1 MCKIA
6 LFFLKGGGLKGLEG
20 QTAERVYR
28 RLVRGRDGAAVD
40 FYEVDGESPLHIQDV
55 CKYDEYDV
63 FIFIC
68 GKVFITQEGVNSL
81 AKIAYDRE
89 DLFAIA
95 PVTNLSKLSQQIQ
108 TPPFFYQTISVLT
121 WAVREIRE
129 LYGDEVVVVDEIDGF
144 CLGIKSQVLEDLPE
158 DTRLIELPDAI
169 RRAGER
175 FGIAKGVYAHCY
187 GDLYESG
194 RDDLLVLVPL
204 DSRDILDI
212 GCANGL
218 FGEMLKKRQTCRVTG
233 VEWDAEL
240 SHVARMRL
248 DHVLTGDIEEIIDRG
263 TLGKFDCIVCGD
275 VLEHLN
281 NPWKVVAGLKR
292 HLKEGAVFVASTP
305 NIANWAIVYEMLKGR
320 WDYVP
325 FTILSGTHIRFFTRE
340 SLRDCFE
347 DAGYRIREITLQG
360 FEIPPEGAEFIDMLR
375 MNMSGIDVEEL
386 KAAEIVVVAE
396 PGNQY
401 LGLTHS
407 ATYIRPSPPWDF

>member
-1 MCKIA
+1 MYKIA
-6 LFFLKGGGLKGLEG
+6 LFFFKGGGFKGLEG
-20 QTAERVYR
+20 QTAERVSR

-81 AKIAYDRE
+81 AKIASDRE

-95 PVTNLSKLSQQIQ
+95 PVTNLSKVSQQIQ
-108 TPPFFYQTISVLT
+108 PPPFFYQTISVLT

-158 DTRLIELPDAI
+158 DTRLVELPDAI
-169 RRAGER
+169 RGRGER

-194 RDDLLVLVPL
+194 REDLLVLVPL

-218 FGEMLKKRQTCRVTG
+218 LGEILKKRQTCRVTG
-233 VEWDAEL
+233 VDSNAALLNVAET
-240 SHVARMRL
+240 RL
-248 DHVLTGDIEEIIDRG
+248 DNVINGDIEEIIDRG

-281 NPWKVVAGLKR
+281 NPWKVVSGLRR
-292 HLKEGAVFVASTP
+292 HLKKGGLFVASTP

-340 SLRDCFE
+340 SLKELFE
-347 DAGYRIREITLQG
+347 DAEYRIKEIYFQG
-360 FEIPPEGAEFIDMLR
+360 LELPAEGAKFIGVLKK
-375 MNMSGIDVEEL
+375 NLPEINVEEL
-386 KAAEIVVVAE
+386 KASEIVVIAE
-396 PGNQY
+396 R
-401 LGLTHS
+401 
-407 ATYIRPSPPWDF
+407 A

>member
-1 MCKIA
+1 MRKVA
-6 LFFLKGGGLKGLEG
+6 LFFLQGAGFKGLEG
-20 QTAERVYR
+20 QTAERVSR

-40 FYEVDGESPLHIQDV
+40 FYEVDGESPLYIQDV

-68 GKVFITQEGVNSL
+68 GKVFITQEGVDSL
-81 AKIAYDRE
+81 AKIASDRE

-95 PVTNLSKLSQQIQ
+95 PVTNLSEVSQQTQ
-108 TPPFFYQTISVLT
+108 PPPFSYQTVSVLT

-129 LYGDEVVVVDEIDGF
+129 LYGDEVAVVDEIDGF

-158 DTRLIELPDAI
+158 DTRLVELPDVI
-169 RRAGER
+169 RGRGER
-175 FGIAKGVYAHCY
+175 FGIAKGIYAHCY

-218 FGEMLKKRQTCRVTG
+218 LGEILKKRQTCRVTG
-233 VEWDAEL
+233 VDSNAALLNVAET
-240 SHVARMRL
+240 RL
-248 DHVLTGDIEEIIDRG
+248 DNVINGDIEEIIDRG

-275 VLEHLN
+275 LLEHLN
-281 NPWKVVAGLKR
+281 NPWKVVSGLRR
-292 HLKEGAVFVASTP
+292 HLKKGGLFVASTP

-325 FTILSGTHIRFFTRE
+325 FTILSGTHIRFFTKQTLQE
-340 SLRDCFE
+340 CFE

-360 FEIPPEGAEFIDMLR
+360 FDVPPEGAEFIDMLR
-375 MNMSGIDVEEL
+375 MNMPGIDVEEL
-386 KAAEIVVVAE
+386 KAAEIVVAAE
-396 PGNQY
+396 P
-401 LGLTHS
+401 
-407 ATYIRPSPPWDF
+407 